1 MGALPGAH
9 RSRVTENLAR
19 NDRPMTVADIMVKPV
34 VTATPNA
41 SVAEARRLLEKA
53 RVRHLPV
60 LDGGLLV
67 GIVSDRD
74 LRSAR
79 SDSLPL
85 REIMTRTVFVLSPDT
100 SIRRAARLFRERKFG
115 AMPVLDGREVVGIV
129 SVLDVLR
136 ILGEQA

>member
-1 MGALPGAH
+1 
-9 RSRVTENLAR
+9 
-19 NDRPMTVADIMVKPV
+19 MTVGDIMVKPV

-115 AMPVLDGREVVGIV
+115 AMPVLDGREVAGIV
-129 SVLDVLR
+129 SVVDVLR
-136 ILGEQA
+136 VLGE

>member
-1 MGALPGAH
+1 
-9 RSRVTENLAR
+9 
-19 NDRPMTVADIMVKPV
+19 MTVGDIMVKPV

-79 SDSLPL
+79 DEAVPL
-85 REIMTRTVFVLSPDT
+85 REIMTRTVFVLTPDT
-100 SIRRAARLFRERKFG
+100 SIRRAARLFRERRFG
-115 AMPVLDGREVVGIV
+115 AMPVLEGREVVGIV